1 MDVRVGEQAQSLQ
14 PFLVGYGLRKSGNRG
29 GIEDVA
35 ALHGSGHV
43 QMVFNERLNFPSF
56 LGRKFQALGRAIERR
71 EAPGD
76 VILDRHAFADIVQQ
90 QRENRSEERRVG
102 KECRSRWWPYHEK
115 KKKEVKQRR

>member
-56 LGRKFQALGRAIERR
+56 LDRKSTRLNSSHVAISY
-71 EAPGD
+71 A
-76 VILDRHAFADIVQQ
+76 VFCL
-90 QRENRSEERRVG
+90 
-102 KECRSRWWPYHEK
+102 K
-115 KKKEVKQRR
+115 KKKVKKERLTTLDSTGVFITHMVLL

>member
-56 LGRKFQALGRAIERR
+56 LGRKFQ
-71 EAPGD
+71 
-76 VILDRHAFADIVQQ
+76 DRKSTRLNSSHGSISYAVF
-90 QRENRSEERRVG
+90 
-102 KECRSRWWPYHEK
+102 CLK
-115 KKKEVKQRR
+115 KKKKREYKNQIQHNSAYYT